1 MVNENIIRFFASIL
15 LPGQLTYILGRAIVD
30 GNLDIVK
37 YLIEQWH
44 CDVNIK
50 IKGFSALHWA
60 TSAKRLEIVKYFVK
74 QCHCK
79 VDVKDEE
86 EATALHLA
94 SQQKRCS
101 GIVKCLVEKGHC
113 NVNIQANNGKT
124 ALHCA
129 SSEGRLGIV
138 KYLIEKCHCEVDT
151 EGELRDTSLHYASQ
165 KGHLKEGGMS
175 H

>member
-15 LPGQLTYILGRAIVD
+15 SPEQLAHILISAIVNG

-37 YLIEQWH
+37 YLIEQCH
-44 CDVNIK
+44 CDINIK

-94 SQQKRCS
+94 SQQKGCS
-101 GIVKCLVEKGHC
+101 GIVKYLVEKCHCKVNAKCEQGCTPLYYASQKGHLEVVKCLVEKGC
-113 NVNIQANNGKT
+113 CDG
-124 ALHCA
+124 
-129 SSEGRLGIV
+129 
-138 KYLIEKCHCEVDT
+138 
-151 EGELRDTSLHYASQ
+151 
-165 KGHLKEGGMS
+165 
-175 H
+175 